1 MKRLRM
7 LSIARP
13 EALDRRNVK
22 AAWGQAYWRGV
33 NVRKIRERQLRQA
46 LQFLARLPRVE
57 FVPVA
62 PADGESAVEA
72 ARMVH

>member
-1 MKRLRM
+1 VKRLRT
-7 LSIARP
+7 LSIAQP
-13 EALDRRNVK
+13 DELDRRNYRS
-22 AAWGQAYWRGV
+22 AWGQAYWRGV
-33 NVRKIRERQLRQA
+33 NVRKIRERGLRQA
-46 LQFLARLPRVE
+46 LQILARLPCVE